1 MLVLALLPMK
11 DSRLCHHSG
20 PHDSGIDQKSDRW
33 GFESCPHHSV
43 RSWTSC
49 TAFWAHFLN
58 CGMGGISS
66 LAFQGC
72 CKVTEHQLRRK
83 ETQDYDSLWQIII
96 FYSQQRNFFFS
107 IYNCSLQKSFAF
119 LPWIDWYLLFIC
131 RAQKWKQI
139 KDIILSSSSVQREK
153 TDAHEVVPWK
163 SLWWLNIEW

>member
-1 MLVLALLPMK
+1 MIVVLTRSQIDEGLNPAPIILWDLGQAAQ
-11 DSRLCHHSG
+11 HSE
-20 PHDSGIDQKSDRW
+20 P
-33 GFESCPHHSV
+33 
-43 RSWTSC
+43 
-49 TAFWAHFLN
+49 
-58 CGMGGISS
+58 ISS
-66 LAFQGC
+66 TVGWGEYHHLLSRDVVRWQNINSDA
-72 CKVTEHQLRRK
+72 RK
-83 ETQDYDSLWQIII
+83 HKTMIRCGKLLFFTHSRGI
-96 FYSQQRNFFFS
+96 FFFS